1 MTRFILMPLMT
12 ICACLITGCISPS
25 QETMKKPSLSAQQPI
40 STQSLEKSTDE
51 ILLKPVI
58 PPEPELGSGAE
69 TTRQVQS
76 QIVQT
81 KTLTDSPNSDQTPKR
96 SGQSPET
103 ASIEAEPK
111 TPSKAWEDEK
121 VKSLALDLAKGSSAG
136 SKMKICYAIK
146 RDEWWVILYENIG
159 SAFEVKQ
166 YSWNREQNKLEP
178 FLVYKTLP
186 HDKIQEQLNS
196 PEPDR
201 ACEVVETP
209 PKED

>member
-1 MTRFILMPLMT
+1 MN
-12 ICACLITGCISPS
+12 
-25 QETMKKPSLSAQQPI
+25 ET
-40 STQSLEKSTDE
+40 
-51 ILLKPVI
+51 LLKPVI
-58 PPEPELGSGAE
+58 PPESELGSGAE
-69 TTRQVQS
+69 TPKQDQS
-76 QIVQT
+76 QKIQT
-81 KTLTDSPNSDQTPKR
+81 NAVADSQNSEQTAKR
-96 SGQSPET
+96 PEQSIET
-103 ASIEAEPK
+103 ASTEAEPK
-111 TPSKAWEDEK
+111 SSSKAWEDEK
-121 VKSLALDLAKGSSAG
+121 VKSLALDLAKGSSTG

-146 RDEWWVILYENIG
+146 RDEWWVILYENMG